1 MQGPLFTNNAEQSRE
16 WSARH
21 ILGEEERQ
29 EKKSPL
35 EWWYRLTAPASP
47 PLTASLAEREL
58 ARRGR
63 LTSLV
68 LLGAVII
75 GTFIAIPVILLQ
87 NPLLAPGIGLLD
99 LLFVLALWF
108 NRRGQ
113 VYVAG
118 VIVLVSVSIGIPAS
132 IITAPGGL
140 SSNSMPL
147 YDVMVQAE
155 LFAISLLPAA
165 TVFLVAALNT
175 TFIVLDFQ
183 LQPHTADLNAMVAK
197 AGPEVIARPILLHVI
212 VAVVIYLW
220 VRSAMQAIERA
231 DRAEVIAI
239 LEHDMAQQ
247 EHAIAQQKRQL
258 DFSVKEIVAVHMRV
272 ANGDIAARV
281 PLNHDNVLW
290 EIAGSLNNLLSRFQ
304 RALQNEQKIYEL
316 ERRLQWAKRVE
327 HEAERTRVEIEK
339 QINLVQQARRSQRPV
354 RFVPTRTIIDPLLAE
369 LNEASFPT
377 ASFKKKAE
385 ADPHT

>member
-21 ILGEEERQ
+21 ILGAEERQ

-35 EWWYRLTAPASP
+35 EWWYRLTAPVTP

-68 LLGAVII
+68 LLGAVVI
-75 GTFIAIPVILLQ
+75 GTFIAIPVVFLQ
-87 NPLLAPGIGLLD
+87 NPTLAPGIGLLD

-118 VIVLVSVSIGIPAS
+118 VIVLISVSIGIPAS

-258 DFSVKEIVAVHMRV
+258 DFSVQEIVAVHMRV
-272 ANGDIAARV
+272 ANGDITARV

-304 RALQNEQKIYEL
+304 RALQNEQKMHEL

-327 HEAERTRVEIEK
+327 YEAERTKLEIEK
-339 QINLVQQARRSQRPV
+339 QINLVQQARLARRPV

-369 LNEASFPT
+369 LNEASFPR
-377 ASFKKKAE
+377 ASFTTKAD
-385 ADPHT
+385 ADPST